1 MARHVLLVKSHVSA
15 FTRKDGTFVAAHDDK
30 RTKAADFHSKETDY
44 HMGAEVRASR
54 EGFPS
59 GENLHKRAAAAH
71 EAAMQA
77 HKSGS
82 SDAHELTSAA
92 VAASKKADDVFDRKK
107 KAEAPRD
114 LIPSE
119 RTARP
124 KNKAAR
130 SYSGSGAGGM
140 DHDRA
145 PAPSAPSADNAQPRV
160 ARPAN
165 KAARA
170 YSGSGSAPANADAN
184 EKDWGK
190 LPDDDNPTYAMRGLE
205 STHLGHIA
213 TGKVD
218 AKRIAHDELASRGQD
233 SNGKWIGFD
242 KAKEHHD
249 ALKGKDKPHP
259 SNKRVAEHM
268 QSVGSDILS
277 SAVKGHIDLGKRADA
292 ELANRNHD
300 RSGNWIKK

>member
-15 FTRKDGTFVAAHDDK
+15 FTRKDGAFVAAHDDK
-30 RTKAADFHSKETDY
+30 RTKAAKPAAEHPIPSK
-44 HMGAEVRASR
+44 
-54 EGFPS
+54 PS
-59 GENLHKRAAAAH
+59 GIPDNYHSTLDYLASKTQGFIKTDPQAGLDFLYKQKNNWKKDTSEAEHAPKVIKYISELINHLTAAA
-71 EAAMQA
+71 
-77 HKSGS
+77 S
-82 SDAHELTSAA
+82 S
-92 VAASKKADDVFDRKK
+92 
-107 KAEAPRD
+107 
-114 LIPSE
+114 
-119 RTARP
+119 
-124 KNKAAR
+124 
-130 SYSGSGAGGM
+130 AG
-140 DHDRA
+140 DS
-145 PAPSAPSADNAQPRV
+145 PAP
-160 ARPAN
+160 
-165 KAARA
+165 
-170 YSGSGSAPANADAN
+170 APANADTN
-184 EKDWGK
+184 QKDWGK

-213 TGKVD
+213 SGKVD

-292 ELANRNHD
+292 ELDNRNHD